1 MREVDLILSGVLLG
15 QERAIRQRRGEIY
28 SLGQLLM
35 IATHAP
41 KTFPKPAAFLD
52 GRRQHG
58 SSDAELS
65 AYFAGRV
72 AQRHAAASS
81 KGA

>member
-1 MREVDLILSGVLLG
+1 M
-15 QERAIRQRRGEIY
+15 RQRRGEIY
-28 SLGQLLM
+28 SLGQLIM

-41 KTFPKPAAFLD
+41 KTFPKPTAFLD
-52 GRRQHG
+52 GRRLQG

-72 AQRHAAASS
+72 AHRRAAASTP
-81 KGA
+81 GAR

>member
-1 MREVDLILSGVLLG
+1 LREVDLILSGVLLG
-15 QERAIRQRRGEIY
+15 QERAMRQRRGEIY
-28 SLGQLLM
+28 SLGQLVM

-41 KTFPKPAAFLD
+41 KQFPKPTAFLD
-52 GRRQHG
+52 GRRRHG

-72 AQRHAAASS
+72 AQRQAAKQ